1 MNSMNMTMVYLLQ
14 SADLGYAQSCAN
26 HDLYSFDIAALIPG
40 YNQGFEA
47 SARRKEVL
55 EVTGLT

>member
-1 MNSMNMTMVYLLQ
+1 MVYLLQ